1 MKFKDGIKEKN
12 IIIKCGSDVFLPFS
26 LIFAL
31 YVILTAPVGG
41 GFQGGV
47 LGAAAVLLIY
57 LGYGYD
63 VTRNSINPEIL
74 RINEACATTI
84 YALLGFAG
92 LVFGANFC
100 RNVFYANG
108 WLTGF
113 VHDGTIGLMDYAVGY
128 NVMTGVGFLLIL
140 MLGFLAPVE
149 EAKKAKKKE
158 EEK

>member
-31 YVILTAPVGG
+31 YVILTAQVGG

-158 EEK
+158 DEK

>member
-1 MKFKDGIKEKN
+1 M
-12 IIIKCGSDVFLPFS
+12 
-26 LIFAL
+26 
-31 YVILTAPVGG
+31 
-41 GFQGGV
+41 
-47 LGAAAVLLIY
+47 
-57 LGYGYD
+57 
-63 VTRNSINPEIL
+63 
-74 RINEACATTI
+74 
-84 YALLGFAG
+84 
-92 LVFGANFC
+92 FGANFC

-158 EEK
+158 DEK

>member
-63 VTRNSINPEIL
+63 VTKGSINPEIL

-92 LVFGANFC
+92 LVFGANFLIGM
-100 RNVFYANG
+100 VFGLAASGY
-108 WLTGF
+108 
-113 VHDGTIGLMDYAVGY
+113 VTIAQNIG
-128 NVMTGVGFLLIL
+128 
-140 MLGFLAPVE
+140 
-149 EAKKAKKKE
+149 K
-158 EEK
+158 